1 MKSYPSLNV
10 AVYDLRKRGYRLD
23 FVYKQGFII
32 CPSIELKERF
42 KEMEINEVYSF
53 PSLHNPGTMNTL
65 YAVTTPGGIRGL
77 VFDCISS
84 INYKSD
90 KFPHKESTFWQT

>member
-1 MKSYPSLNV
+1 MKPYPSLNV

-32 CPSIELKERF
+32 CSPIELKVRF
-42 KEMEINEVYSF
+42 KEVEVNEVYSF

-65 YAVTTPGGIRGL
+65 YAVTTPDGIRGI
-77 VFDCISS
+77 VFDCLSS
-84 INYKSD
+84 INYNSPK
-90 KFPHKESTFWQT
+90 KPHKESTFWET